1 MLLIRNMTS
10 GGAYMCMDDQK
21 ACWHLRGLMATRGF
35 FNTFFIFFGVFMCFY
50 IFLVVEALL
59 GVTGHDI

>member
-1 MLLIRNMTS
+1 MTS

-35 FNTFFIFFGVFMCFY
+35 FNTFLSFLGFLCVFTF
-50 IFLVVEALL
+50 FLVVEALL